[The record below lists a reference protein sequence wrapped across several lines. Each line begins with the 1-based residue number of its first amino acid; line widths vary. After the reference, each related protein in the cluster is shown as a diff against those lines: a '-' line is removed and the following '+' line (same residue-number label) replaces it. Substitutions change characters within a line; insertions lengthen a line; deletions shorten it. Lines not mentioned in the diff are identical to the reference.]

1 VDSEKNAE
9 SWDQAAEF
17 FKAAV
22 SKEDRQKAFPT
33 FRTTLGKMTSRKLD
47 SKQYTT
53 TARAHRTAGGLLS
66 GAGRA
71 SRTKNPP
78 SRRPAHPG

>member
-22 SKEDRQKAFPT
+22 VKKT
-33 FRTTLGKMTSRKLD
+33 GRKL
-47 SKQYTT
+47 
-53 TARAHRTAGGLLS
+53 S
-66 GAGRA
+66 GRSGYRWG
-71 SRTKNPP
+71 K
-78 SRRPAHPG
+78 

>member
-1 VDSEKNAE
+1 VDAEKNAE

-22 SKEDRQKAFPT
+22 SKEDRQKTLRKVRLP
-33 FRTTLGKMTSRKLD
+33 LGKMTSRELD

-53 TARAHRTAGGLLS
+53 TARAHRTAGRS
-66 GAGRA
+66 
-71 SRTKNPP
+71 
-78 SRRPAHPG
+78 